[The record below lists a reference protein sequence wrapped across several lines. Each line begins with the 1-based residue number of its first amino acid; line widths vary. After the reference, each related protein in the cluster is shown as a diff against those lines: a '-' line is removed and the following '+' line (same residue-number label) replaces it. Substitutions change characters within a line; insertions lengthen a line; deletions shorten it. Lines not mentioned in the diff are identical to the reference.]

1 MLEAVSGTRGVILV
15 LNRQRQ
21 VAILDAIKCG
31 HYDIADDQVWT
42 VRQVDRNRQY
52 LNPRPSLHIDD
63 LDCVLHEWLGLPVDT
78 VVLPE
83 IVHLHLASPKDV
95 MDTPW
100 TIGDKTFETFGS
112 ADR

>member
-1 MLEAVSGTRGVILV
+1 MRSNVGITTSLTIRCGPFARSIVTGSTSIRG
-15 LNRQRQ
+15 
-21 VAILDAIKCG
+21 
-31 HYDIADDQVWT
+31 
-42 VRQVDRNRQY
+42 
-52 LNPRPSLHIDD
+52 LHIDD